1 MLTSIGASDSDV
13 VAELLSQAVPADNE
27 PASAGDHLR
36 QALRTVLPGLE
47 GAFSFVLL
55 DATHVY
61 GVRDPHG
68 FRPCASA
75 ASAPWTT
82 PRAGCWPRSH
92 RPSM

>member
-13 VAELLSQAVPADNE
+13 VAELLSQAVPATTTRL
-27 PASAGDHLR
+27 AGDHLR

-61 GVRDPHG
+61 ECGPHG
-68 FRPCASA
+68 FRPLCLGRSARGPPEGWVLASE
-75 ASAPWTT
+75 SP
-82 PRAGCWPRSH
+82 
-92 RPSM
+92 PSM